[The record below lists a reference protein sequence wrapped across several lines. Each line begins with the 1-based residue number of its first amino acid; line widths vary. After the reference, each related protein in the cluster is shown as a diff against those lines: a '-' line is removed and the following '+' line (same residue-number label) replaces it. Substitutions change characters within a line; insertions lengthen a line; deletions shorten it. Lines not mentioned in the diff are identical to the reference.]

1 MVLTLIALAIS
12 YNRPT
17 VARTRPKHVSILLER
32 VAVQQAAAPMQRHGV
47 SSFVALVMLMLPG
60 ASDRG
65 ARGRAP

>member
-32 VAVQQAAAPMQRHGV
+32 VAVQQAADAAARRF
-47 SSFVALVMLMLPG
+47 FV
-60 ASDRG
+60 RG
-65 ARGRAP
+65 AGDADAPRSE